1 MIRGLVLLACLSGS
15 SGCWLGPD
23 ARDASSVDE
32 KLSKC
37 RTEARADYYVGQRS
51 VEESLKAY
59 EDCKKRE
66 GL

>member
-1 MIRGLVLLACLSGS
+1 MIRGLVLLTCVAGS

-23 ARDASSVDE
+23 VRDASSVDE
-32 KLSKC
+32 KLAKC
-37 RTEARADYYVGQRS
+37 RTEARAEYYVGLKTA
-51 VEESLKAY
+51 EESLRAY